1 MDEIDKKIIDILK
14 KDAKKTNEEIG
25 KIVGLSEPAVR
36 RRIHKLIKEK
46 IIKKFTIE
54 IEDKEN
60 VFALVFI
67 SVSTDKPIN
76 FVIKKIE
83 NLEGVEFIF
92 ETSGE
97 SDIVLLLVA
106 NNMTELN
113 NRLDQIRSFE
123 AIKQTKTS
131 IILKKWK

>member
-106 NNMTELN
+106 KNMTELN